1 MNSIFKKKKNQ
12 YYSLDRIKKENAVY
26 NMVFGERS
34 NGKTYSVLL
43 EGLENY
49 FKDGGQIAIVRRWK
63 EDIIGRRASGIFS
76 AINENDE
83 VYKYSNGEYQGITYQ
98 AGKFYLCNYEE
109 SGKPVFN
116 ENDEFGHTFA
126 LSDSEHNKSI
136 SYPKVKTIL
145 FDEFL
150 TKHTYLPDE
159 FVLFMNTISTIVRK
173 RTDVKIFMMGNTVNK
188 YSPYFSEMGLN
199 HVDKMKQG
207 TIDLYKYGKSGLTV
221 AVEYAENTSNNK
233 ENNFYFAFNNPKLEM
248 ITGGAWEL
256 DIYPHAPIKYKPHDI
271 QFIYFIE
278 FSDKIYQCEIVV
290 VDDTTFTFIHDK
302 TTPIKNP
309 DDDLIY
315 TLDYNP
321 KLNYNRDIFT
331 PINKVQERVAWYFK
345 TNRVYYQDNEVG
357 NAISNFLKES
367 R

>member
-1 MNSIFKKKKNQ
+1 MGLFLEGLNMNSIFKKKKNQ

-83 VYKYSNGEYQGITYQ
+83 VYKYSNGEYQGI
-98 AGKFYLCNYEE
+98 
-109 SGKPVFN
+109 
-116 ENDEFGHTFA
+116 
-126 LSDSEHNKSI
+126 
-136 SYPKVKTIL
+136 
-145 FDEFL
+145 
-150 TKHTYLPDE
+150 TYLPDE

-290 VDDTTFTFIHDK
+290 VDDITFTFIHDK

-315 TLDYNP
+315 TLEYNP